1 LWLGGMLQGDF
12 GISQTQKLPVAG
24 LIAERMSVTLPL
36 TISAMIIM
44 AVGFVCSRLLR
55 ERRADV

>member
-1 LWLGGMLQGDF
+1 
-12 GISQTQKLPVAG
+12 
-24 LIAERMSVTLPL
+24 L

-55 ERRADV
+55 ERQPVAGV